1 MNKRFLSIIIAL
13 VMCISLASCDML
25 QGVIEGITGNI
36 QGEDTPEINFTPN
49 GKLLDIHY
57 LDVGQ
62 GDSIFIELPNGKTM
76 LIDASVSSAD
86 DTIIKY
92 IKGQGVKKLDYV
104 IATHPHAD
112 HIGAMAKVLDAFDI
126 GMVYMPDVTANTKT
140 FEKML
145 DVIEE
150 KEIPVKRAKAGVTVL
165 NADGVTAT
173 LLAPVS
179 DEYSDMNDYSAVLRI
194 EYGKRAFMFM
204 GDATTVSEGEIR
216 GKINCDVVKVGHH
229 GSSSSSG
236 EAFVLATGADY
247 AVFSVGE
254 GNDYGHPHKESLDRW
269 KNSGAKI
276 LRTDIDGNIVVSTDG
291 EQMSVRTR
299 NGIISGSIEI
309 GGNTMQPADTSQEAY
324 NWVLNTNSK
333 KIHKEDCS
341 SVKDMSEKNKEIS
354 RKSIE
359 ELEKEGYSPCGI
371 CKPEK

>member
-1 MNKRFLSIIIAL
+1 
-13 VMCISLASCDML
+13 
-25 QGVIEGITGNI
+25 
-36 QGEDTPEINFTPN
+36 
-49 GKLLDIHY
+49 
-57 LDVGQ
+57 
-62 GDSIFIELPNGKTM
+62 
-76 LIDASVSSAD
+76 
-86 DTIIKY
+86 
-92 IKGQGVKKLDYV
+92 
-104 IATHPHAD
+104 
-112 HIGAMAKVLDAFDI
+112 MAKVLDAFDI

-254 GNDYGHPHKESLDRW
+254 DNDYGHPHKESLDRW

-299 NGIISGSIEI
+299 NGIISGSVEI

-341 SVKDMSEKNKEIS
+341 SVKDMSEKNKEFS

-359 ELEKEGYSPCGI
+359 ELEKDGYSPCGI

>member
-49 GKLLDIHY
+49 GKLLYIHY

-299 NGIISGSIEI
+299 NGIISGSVEI
-309 GGNTMQPADTSQEAY
+309 SGNTMQPADTSQEAY

-341 SVKDMSEKNKEIS
+341 SVKDMSEKNKEFS

-359 ELEKEGYSPCGI
+359 ELEKDGYSPCGI

>member
-49 GKLLDIHY
+49 GKLLYIHY

-299 NGIISGSIEI
+299 NGIISGSVEI

-341 SVKDMSEKNKEIS
+341 SVKDMSEKNKEFS

-359 ELEKEGYSPCGI
+359 ELEKDGYSPCGI